1 MGPGAKLVGTD
12 ANGNKY
18 YERMTEQ
25 YGERA
30 RERERWP
37 PGTRPGGRPTLSA
50 RSPLLIP
57 HPHSHH
63 PPPPPPPKAATGG

>member
-25 YGERA
+25 YGER
-30 RERERWP
+30 E
-37 PGTRPGGRPTLSA
+37 
-50 RSPLLIP
+50 
-57 HPHSHH
+57 
-63 PPPPPPPKAATGG
+63 